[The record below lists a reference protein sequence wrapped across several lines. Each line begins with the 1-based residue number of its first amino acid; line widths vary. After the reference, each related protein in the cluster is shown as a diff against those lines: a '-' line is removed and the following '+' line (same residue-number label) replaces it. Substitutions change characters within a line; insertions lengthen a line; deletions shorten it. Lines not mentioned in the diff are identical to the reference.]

1 MTWSMELQ
9 LHRGLPDSAFY
20 CGWNFRTKHQ
30 VVDFLF
36 LFSRKTSY
44 WILLGTCIATPNSS
58 PGKKFLTDEA
68 CSIVNIFW
76 KNGIFGPLA
85 ITSFSILSPR
95 NKNPIGFPI
104 SHLSRTVQNS
114 PCHSNNGFNGISLM
128 QHKSTSLMIS
138 R

>member
-30 VVDFLF
+30 VDDFLF

-68 CSIVNIFW
+68 CSIVNILLEKWHFW
-76 KNGIFGPLA
+76 SPGYHFILNSVPEKQKSNWIPNFPP
-85 ITSFSILSPR
+85 ITHCP
-95 NKNPIGFPI
+95 K
-104 SHLSRTVQNS
+104 
-114 PCHSNNGFNGISLM
+114 
-128 QHKSTSLMIS
+128 
-138 R
+138 

>member
-1 MTWSMELQ
+1 LQ
-9 LHRGLPDSAFY
+9 RQIH
-20 CGWNFRTKHQ
+20 
-30 VVDFLF
+30 
-36 LFSRKTSY
+36 
-44 WILLGTCIATPNSS
+44 LLGKSFWPMKLVLLWIYY
-58 PGKKFLTDEA
+58 
-68 CSIVNIFW
+68 W

-138 R
+138 RKKTVRWGIIA